1 MKMMKKVAVLL
12 LAVCLTIPCFSMLT
26 HAASGKIM
34 FTDPTTAVG
43 ETLELKGVLT
53 SSTDIEDRK
62 VVMTYDTTMLR
73 FKEGNNVQELTAG
86 ELTYEVSGKR
96 DGNRVEFL
104 MYFDVL
110 KEGNTKVE
118 AKSYEAW
125 DSANEAIQCS
135 LGSSAIKIEEGE
147 LPPVDTTPVVTG
159 VEVVVD
165 GTVYTLVN
173 DFEDSQIPAGYE
185 VSAIE
190 YNGSPCKVVVN
201 PETGTT
207 LGYLVD
213 AEGEGDFFCYNIDTA
228 EFEPYQMIK
237 ISDTTSIVLLSD
249 TKDITL
255 PDTYTKTVIIVNG
268 NEFPA
273 WQSLEDGT
281 KCILYA
287 LNSNGVEA
295 LYQYDSTE
303 GTYQRVDDS
312 IMVDVEEPQESV
324 FGKLADVLM
333 YNMDY
338 VILGT
343 GLGFILFILI
353 IVVLGVKLHNRNAE
367 LDELY
372 DELGIDLDEDDSEEV
387 KSEEN
392 EDEDEDEDEDDSD
405 EISFVNISEELEDD
419 IVIAEM
425 EDDEIEVEFFEQ
437 SQEVFEEVEEV
448 KEVETI
454 DVFEELKELEEQ
466 IFVQE
471 IVEFDDEEDETE
483 YYDDDD
489 DREFEISFIDLDD

>member
-12 LAVCLTIPCFSMLT
+12 LAVCLAVPCFSMMT
-26 HAASGKIM
+26 HAASGKVM

-86 ELTYEVSGKR
+86 ELTYEVKGKR

-125 DSANEAIQCS
+125 DSSNEAIQCS
-135 LGSSAIKIEEGE
+135 LGSSSIKIEEGE

-165 GTVYTLVN
+165 GIAYTLVN
-173 DFEDSQIPAGYE
+173 EFEESLIPAGYE
-185 VSAIE
+185 ASAIE
-190 YNGSPCKVVVN
+190 YNGSTCKVLVN
-201 PETGTT
+201 PNTGTT
-207 LGYLVD
+207 LAYLVD
-213 AEGEGDFFCYNIDTA
+213 AEGEGDFFSYNIDTA
-228 EFEPYQMIK
+228 QFEPYQMLT

-249 TKDITL
+249 TEDITL

-281 KCILYA
+281 RCILYA
-287 LNSNGVEA
+287 LNSNGVKA

-312 IMVDVEEPQESV
+312 IMVDAEEEKESA
-324 FGKLADVLM
+324 FGKFTDLLM
-333 YNMDY
+333 NHMDY
-338 VILGT
+338 VVLGT
-343 GLGFILFILI
+343 GLGFILFVLT
-353 IVVLGVKLHNRNAE
+353 IVILGVKLHNRNAE
-367 LDELY
+367 LDEIY
-372 DELGIDLDEDDSEEV
+372 DELGIDLEDKGDSEKVV
-387 KSEEN
+387 KSKENDEES
-392 EDEDEDEDEDDSD
+392 DEE

-419 IVIAEM
+419 VVIAEV

-437 SQEVFEEVEEV
+437 QGVCEEVET
-448 KEVETI
+448 VEEADTM
-454 DVFEELKELEEQ
+454 DVLEELKELEEKV
-466 IFVQE
+466 FAQE
-471 IVEFDDEEDETE
+471 IVKFDDEDDTE
-483 YYDDDD
+483 YFDEDD